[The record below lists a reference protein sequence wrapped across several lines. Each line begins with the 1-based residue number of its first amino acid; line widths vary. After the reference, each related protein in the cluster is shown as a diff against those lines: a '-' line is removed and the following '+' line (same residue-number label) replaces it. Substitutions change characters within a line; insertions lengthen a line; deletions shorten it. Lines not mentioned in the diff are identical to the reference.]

1 MLRRLLGFH
10 ALHVAGG
17 AVMSK
22 GLLVCWGCSNEQRA
36 ACAWPGQSVWQCG
49 SVGGQSVCLAP
60 PGSSWLLLAPPWL
73 RLAAP
78 GSSWLLSAPF
88 GSSCSPSSSCLCCAS
103 LGCAGRLAAR
113 ALPLSRPEHK
123 LLLHM
128 RARAPNLMT
137 QTLDDMGASWP
148 QDFMIACRH
157 MQVCVRRCVTW
168 VASWPQDFMIAC
180 RHVQVCVCARVRYR
194 REPMKR
200 QKAQKAMTQTVIRWV
215 IRGVWCSWLSPGSPP
230 GPITDHKERR

>member
-1 MLRRLLGFH
+1 
-10 ALHVAGG
+10 
-17 AVMSK
+17 MS
-22 GLLVCWGCSNEQRA
+22 
-36 ACAWPGQSVWQCG
+36 G
-49 SVGGQSVCLAP
+49 SP
-60 PGSSWLLLAPPWL
+60 WLLLAPPWL
-73 RLAAP
+73 PLGCGWLLLAPP
-78 GSSWLLSAPF
+78 GSSRLLLAPPALHPPLASAVRPW
-88 GSSCSPSSSCLCCAS
+88 G
-103 LGCAGRLAAR
+103 AR
-113 ALPLSRPEHK
+113 AVLRPEHSR
-123 LLLHM
+123 LAGLNISYCCTC
-128 RARAPNLMT
+128 ARATNLMT

-180 RHVQVCVCARVRYR
+180 RHVQVCVCVCARVRYR

>member
-1 MLRRLLGFH
+1 
-10 ALHVAGG
+10 
-17 AVMSK
+17 MSK

-78 GSSWLLSAPF
+78 GSSWLLSAPP

-180 RHVQVCVCARVRYR
+180 RHVQVCVCVCVCARVRYR